1 MNHVGSQRDLQSDHE
16 HVLGVALMLHPDA
29 IPPKTRRHLSFDP
42 LIRQIRLR
50 AKQLPDTRDQSNCG
64 YSMADAV
71 MSAMALF
78 ALKDPSLLFF
88 QDRRNDE
95 NIKNLFRVLN
105 VPSDTQ
111 MRAILDPLEPDLLRP
126 MFNDVFRQLQR
137 GKALEP
143 YTFHEGC
150 YLVSM
155 DGTGYFKSKTIHCES
170 YLQKKNSKT
179 GEITYRHKILG
190 AAVVHPD
197 HKQVIPL
204 APEPI
209 IKQDGDNKNDCERNA
224 AKRLLQ
230 KIRDEHPNL
239 KLIVVEDGL
248 ASNAPHIRQ
257 LKSLDMRFLLG
268 AKPDDHEHLFDEV
281 SKAEAEGRATTLRWT
296 DDAKKE
302 AVQCEIRFAHDLP
315 LNKSNADLLVNF
327 LQYTEY
333 ASDGSIR
340 KRFSWVTDLT
350 ITHDNARHLVRGGRA
365 RWKIENETFNTLK
378 NQDYHFEHNFGHG
391 EQNLSVIF
399 AMLMMLAFLVD
410 QTQELCC
417 PLFQAVHKKL
427 VSRRS
432 LWDHLRSHFR
442 HCLCQSM
449 QQLHEAILYDLAKE
463 MPIPTASRR
472 RSRVP

>member
-1 MNHVGSQRDLQSDHE
+1 
-16 HVLGVALMLHPDA
+16 MLHPDA
-29 IPPKTRRHLSFDP
+29 IPPKTRKHLSLDP

-50 AKQLPDTRDQSNCG
+50 AKQLPETRDKADCK

-71 MSAMALF
+71 MSAIALF

-88 QDRRNDE
+88 QERRNDE

-155 DGTGYFKSKTIHCES
+155 DGTGYFSSKKIHCES
-170 YLQKKNSKT
+170 CLQKQNSKT
-179 GEITYRHKILG
+179 GEVTYHHQMLG

-224 AKRLLQ
+224 GKRLLQ
-230 KIRDEHPNL
+230 KIRDEHANL
-239 KLIVVEDGL
+239 KMIVVEDGL
-248 ASNAPHIRQ
+248 ASNAPHIRH
-257 LKSLDMRFLLG
+257 LKSLDMHFLLG

-281 SKAEAEGRATTLRWT
+281 SQAEATGRVTTFRWT
-296 DDAKKE
+296 NDAKKE
-302 AVQCEIRFAHDLP
+302 EVQCEIRFAHDLP

-350 ITHDNARHLVRGGRA
+350 ITRDNARHLVRGGRA

-378 NQDYHFEHNFGHG
+378 NQNYHFEHNFGHG
-391 EQNLSVIF
+391 HQHLATNFSL
-399 AMLMMLAFLVD
+399 LMMLAFLVD
-410 QTQELCC
+410 QIQALCC
-417 PLFQAVHKKL
+417 PLFQQAHQSQHSKI
-427 VSRRS
+427 S
-432 LWDHLRSHFR
+432 LWENMRSFFR
-442 HCLCQSM
+442 SFYI
-449 QQLHEAILYDLAKE
+449 EDWERFFTAIIKGPALYEL
-463 MPIPTASRR
+463 IPDTS
-472 RSRVP
+472 

>member
-1 MNHVGSQRDLQSDHE
+1 
-16 HVLGVALMLHPDA
+16 MLHADA
-29 IPPKTRRHLSFDP
+29 IPPKIRRHLSFDP

-50 AKQLPDTRDQSNCG
+50 AKQLPDTRVEADCD

-71 MSAMALF
+71 MSAMAMF
-78 ALKDPSLLFF
+78 SLKDPSLLFF

-95 NIKNLFRVLN
+95 NIKSLFRVLN

-111 MRAILDPLEPDLLRP
+111 MRAILDPLEPGLLRP
-126 MFNDVFRQLQR
+126 VFNDIFRQLQR

-143 YTFHEGC
+143 YAFHEGC

-155 DGTGYFKSKTIHCES
+155 DGTGYFSSKKIHCES
-170 YLQKKNSKT
+170 CLQKRNSKT
-179 GEITYRHKILG
+179 GEITYQHQMLG

-197 HKQVIPL
+197 RKQVIPL

-209 IKQDGDNKNDCERNA
+209 IMQDGDNKNDCERNA
-224 AKRLLQ
+224 GKRLLR

-248 ASNAPHIRQ
+248 ASNAPHIQQ
-257 LKSLDMRFLLG
+257 LKSLDMHFILG
-268 AKPDDHEHLFDEV
+268 AKPDDHEHLFEEV
-281 SKAEAEGRATTLRWT
+281 SKADAEGRATTLRWT
-296 DDAKKE
+296 VQAKKE
-302 AVQCEIRFAHDLP
+302 AVQCEIRFAHGLP

-350 ITHDNARHLVRGGRA
+350 ITPENARQLVRGGRA

-391 EQNLSVIF
+391 KQNLSVIF

-410 QTQELCC
+410 QTQEICC

-442 HCLCQSM
+442 HCRCGSM

-463 MPIPTASRR
+463 MPIPTFASRR
-472 RSRVP
+472 RARIP